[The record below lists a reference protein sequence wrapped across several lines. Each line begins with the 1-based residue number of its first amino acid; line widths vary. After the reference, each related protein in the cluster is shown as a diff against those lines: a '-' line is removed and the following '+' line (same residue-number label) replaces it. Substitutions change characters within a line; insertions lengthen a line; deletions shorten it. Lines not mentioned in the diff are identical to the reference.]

1 VTTGQSIPRN
11 LRHLRLL
18 PAIAEHRS
26 LTGAAQVSG
35 LSQTAVT
42 HALHKV
48 ESAVGSPLF
57 DRNSAGAF
65 PTERG
70 VVLLARIR
78 RALDRLDPALDAL
91 APGLSRVA
99 THSQLIALIATA
111 NSGNVTLAARQLG
124 LAQPTV
130 HRAVSDLERAAGRSL
145 FDRARSGL
153 VPRRTCLSLCRA
165 ARLAF
170 AELDQAEADLA
181 EFDGREGGRVVLGAL
196 PLSRSNLLPAAL
208 VAFRK
213 ERPETPVIV
222 HDSRYED
229 LLAGL
234 VAGDVD
240 AIIGALRDPAPVA
253 EVEQRPLF
261 DDRLCFVSRPG
272 HPLTKGKA
280 PTIASLLQWP
290 WVVPRMGAPARRQ
303 FEEVFSNHGL
313 RPPENV
319 IESGSVLL
327 MRETLR
333 QSEMLGCISGWQAAA
348 EVQHGLMTPLPIQ
361 PDVPT
366 RRIGV
371 TLRRD
376 WMPTTAQRRMLELLT
391 EAAGNF

>member
-1 VTTGQSIPRN
+1 MTEGQSIPRN

-48 ESAVGSPLF
+48 ETAVGSALF
-57 DRNSAGAF
+57 DRNSIGAF
-65 PTERG
+65 PTDRG
-70 VVLLARIR
+70 QVLLARVR

-91 APGLSRVA
+91 APGLSRVV

-111 NSGNVTLAARQLG
+111 QSGNVTLAARQLG

-130 HRAVSDLERAAGRSL
+130 HRAVTELERAAGRSL

-153 VPRRTCLSLCRA
+153 VPRRACLSLCRA

-181 EFDGREGGRVVLGAL
+181 EFDGRVVLGAL
-196 PLSRSNLLPAAL
+196 PLSRTNLLPAAL
-208 VAFRK
+208 VAFRQ

-234 VAGDVD
+234 VAGEVD

-253 EVEQRPLF
+253 EVEQHPLF
-261 DDRLCFVSRPG
+261 DDRLCFVSGPG
-272 HPLTKGKA
+272 HPLTKESA
-280 PTIASLLQWP
+280 PTIASLVQWP
-290 WVVPRMGAPARRQ
+290 WIVPRLGAPARRQ
-303 FEEVFSNHGL
+303 FEEFFAKHGL

-348 EVQHGLMTPLPIQ
+348 EVQHGLMTALPIQ
-361 PDVPT
+361 PDVPA
-366 RRIGV
+366 RQIGV

-376 WMPTTAQRRMLELLT
+376 WMPTTAQRRMLDLLK
-391 EAAGNF
+391 EAARNF

>member
-1 VTTGQSIPRN
+1 MTTGRTIPRN

-18 PAIAEHRS
+18 PAIADHRS

-42 HALHKV
+42 HALHKL
-48 ESAVGSPLF
+48 ETAVGSALF

-65 PTERG
+65 PTNRG
-70 VVLLARIR
+70 LVLLARVR
-78 RALDRLDPALDAL
+78 RALDRLDPALESL

-99 THSQLIALIATA
+99 THSQLTALITTA
-111 NSGNVTLAARQLG
+111 QTGNVSLAARQLG

-130 HRAVSDLERAAGRSL
+130 HRAVTDLERAADRSL
-145 FDRARSGL
+145 FDRARNGL
-153 VPRRTCLSLCRA
+153 VPHRACLSLCRA

-196 PLSRSNLLPAAL
+196 PLSRSDLLPAAL
-208 VAFRK
+208 VAFRQ

-234 VAGDVD
+234 VAGEVD
-240 AIIGALRDPAPVA
+240 AIIGALRSPAPAA

-261 DDRLCFVSRPG
+261 EDRLCFVSGPE
-272 HPLTKGKA
+272 HPLAGETSL
-280 PTIASLLQWP
+280 TIENLARWP
-290 WVVPRMGAPARRQ
+290 WIVPREGAPARLQ
-303 FEEVFSNHGL
+303 FQEFFAKHGL

-333 QSEMLGCISGWQAAA
+333 QSDMLGCISGWQAAA
-348 EVQHGLMTPLPIQ
+348 EVRHRLMTPLPVQ
-361 PDVPT
+361 PDVPA
-366 RRIGV
+366 RKIGV

-376 WMPTTAQRRMLELLT
+376 WMPTTAQRRMLDLLT
-391 EAAGNF
+391 EAARNL